1 MKYIKR
7 YTVFEASTTLTEE
20 QIEWLDRCTTGRWN
34 INQSTGL
41 IDVDYNFHCNQQNL
55 TDFKGVRFGHISSD
69 FDCRDNQLTSLE
81 GAPQTVGR
89 HFYCSFNDLTD
100 LKEAPQTVGGGFYCG
115 ENFLTS
121 LEGAPQTV
129 KGDFYCRNNPVSE
142 KTLASIFALMKKG
155 KTYQQALEECWPN
168 MDNEDR
174 VLMYGDHSSLTPEEI
189 RRYEALG
196 TVNRIKNYL

>member
-20 QIEWLDRCTTGRWN
+20 QIEWLDRCTTGSWN
-34 INQSTGL
+34 INPSTGL

-115 ENFLTS
+115 ENLLTS

-168 MDNEDR
+168 MDDGDR
-174 VLMYGDHSSLTPEEI
+174 VLMYRDHSSLTPEEI
-189 RRYEALG
+189 RRYEALA
-196 TVNRIKNYL
+196 TVSRIKNYL